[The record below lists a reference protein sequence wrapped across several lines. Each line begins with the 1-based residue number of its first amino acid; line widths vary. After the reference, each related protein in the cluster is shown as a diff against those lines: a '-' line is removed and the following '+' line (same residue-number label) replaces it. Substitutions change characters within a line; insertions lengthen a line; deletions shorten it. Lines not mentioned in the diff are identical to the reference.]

1 MNIIKQMICDEALD
15 LRHITNMTI
24 TMITNLAV
32 SGEKEKFEKC
42 LLDSSTK
49 LFSRMF
55 CEDKKEYNYQ
65 AVVYYGMYIAKCTA
79 DANVKHTTCEF
90 FRAMLSDQKFVQL
103 IMGYLCRL
111 IPMNIDSQHRIS
123 KRQYSLQSVI
133 YLFKEYSCDIS
144 ETLKDILDVAQSKFS
159 YLNKDSPFRKYVDWN
174 LINEIAPQYLCCF
187 ADAMNTHTS
196 SHVSSSSGVE
206 SFIFLVVLSVSILVL
221 M

>member
-1 MNIIKQMICDEALD
+1 MTSDVFGVLCFHDLLILDRGIIIGTSNSLSTSHTPLICSFNVTLVGSWPR
-15 LRHITNMTI
+15 LTSSNY
-24 TMITNLAV
+24 
-32 SGEKEKFEKC
+32 
-42 LLDSSTK
+42 LLYSSVESIKT
-49 LFSRMF
+49 
-55 CEDKKEYNYQ
+55 
-65 AVVYYGMYIAKCTA
+65 
-79 DANVKHTTCEF
+79 NVKHTTCEF

-206 SFIFLVVLSVSILVL
+206 SFIFLVVLSASILVL